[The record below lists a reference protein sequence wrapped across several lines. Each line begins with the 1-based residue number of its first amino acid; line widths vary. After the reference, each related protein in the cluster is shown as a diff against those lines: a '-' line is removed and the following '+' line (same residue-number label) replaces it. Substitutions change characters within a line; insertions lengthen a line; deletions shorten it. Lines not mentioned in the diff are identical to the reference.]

1 MKNCEDVNQKLKAIH
16 THTYIY
22 ILYIDRLLLFFI
34 FYIKKIYKKKK
45 KKRPPRSCAHFNN
58 AYSIKS
64 LKSSNLGTK
73 STYKFSSMLDF
84 FFFFFFG

>member
-1 MKNCEDVNQKLKAIH
+1 MKNCEDVNQKLKDIH
-16 THTYIY
+16 THI
-22 ILYIDRLLLFFI
+22 YIDRLLLFFI
-34 FYIKKIYKKKK
+34 FYIKKNKKI
-45 KKRPPRSCAHFNN
+45 KRPPRSCAHFNN

-84 FFFFFFG
+84 FFFFFFWLN